1 MFTRKLLIIPGTL
14 FLLGFMPYSGSVE
27 DNAEIPF
34 SEPILE
40 LQNVEKMMDEEFY
53 RENYMTEL
61 PESNPRS
68 EVPPSL
74 LEELNEPTNTE
85 SKEI

>member
-14 FLLGFMPYSGSVE
+14 FLFGFMPYSGSVE

-53 RENYMTEL
+53 RENYMKEL
-61 PESNPRS
+61 PESDPRS

-74 LEELNEPTNTE
+74 LDELNEPTTTE